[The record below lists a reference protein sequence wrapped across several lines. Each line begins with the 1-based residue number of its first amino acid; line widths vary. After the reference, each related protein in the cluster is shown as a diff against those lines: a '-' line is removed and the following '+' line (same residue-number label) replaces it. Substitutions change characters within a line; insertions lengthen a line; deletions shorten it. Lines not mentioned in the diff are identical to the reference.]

1 MSIASKGI
9 WKLCQKLFKIKP
21 VDYSAILTVWSKNK
35 ISMKKILLYL
45 LLTGLTFNYAFAQK
59 DVDARKILN
68 QVSKKYR
75 SYDVIKTDFTFT
87 YENQQAGTKDTQT
100 GTMISRAKANKYK
113 VTIYNPENKLAV
125 DEEIISDGKSQWTYV
140 KKNKEVE
147 LADVDNSSESL
158 NPAQIFT
165 VYEKGYKYI
174 YDGDAKVDGK
184 LCQVIDLTPEDEKK
198 PFFKIRLSIDKA
210 KKQIFSAMIF
220 DKNGSRYNYII
231 RTFTPNVKVPE
242 STFTFDKKNYP
253 GAELVDLR

>member
-1 MSIASKGI
+1 
-9 WKLCQKLFKIKP
+9 
-21 VDYSAILTVWSKNK
+21 
-35 ISMKKILLYL
+35 MKKLLLYL

-59 DVDARKILN
+59 DADARKILN
-68 QVSKKYR
+68 QVSAKYR

-87 YENQQAGTKDTQT
+87 CENPQAGTKDSQM
-100 GTMISRAKANKYK
+100 GTMISKSKVNKYK
-113 VTIYNPENKLAV
+113 VTIFNPEDKLAV

-147 LADVDNSSESL
+147 LTEVDNSSESM

-165 VYEKGYKYI
+165 IYEKGYKYI
-174 YDGDAKVDGK
+174 YTGDAKVDGK

-210 KKQIFSAMIF
+210 KKQIFSALIF

-231 RTFTPNVKVPE
+231 RTFVPNVKVPE
-242 STFTFDKKNYP
+242 STFVFDKKNYP

>member
-1 MSIASKGI
+1 
-9 WKLCQKLFKIKP
+9 
-21 VDYSAILTVWSKNK
+21 
-35 ISMKKILLYL
+35 MKKVLLYL

-59 DVDARKILN
+59 DVQAKKILN
-68 QVSKKYR
+68 QVSTKYR
-75 SYDVIKTDFTFT
+75 SYDVIKTTFTFT
-87 YENQQAGTKDTQT
+87 YENPQANTKDSQT
-100 GTMISRAKANKYK
+100 GTMISKSKSNKYR
-113 VTIYNPENKLAV
+113 VTIFSPEDKLAV
-125 DEEIISDGKSQWTYV
+125 DEEIISDGKNQWTYV

-147 LADVDNSSESL
+147 LSDVDNSSESM

-165 VYEKGYKYI
+165 IYEKGYKYV
-174 YDGDAKVDGK
+174 YNGDAKVDGK

-220 DKNGSRYNYII
+220 DKNGSKYNYTI

-253 GAELVDLR
+253 GVELVDLR